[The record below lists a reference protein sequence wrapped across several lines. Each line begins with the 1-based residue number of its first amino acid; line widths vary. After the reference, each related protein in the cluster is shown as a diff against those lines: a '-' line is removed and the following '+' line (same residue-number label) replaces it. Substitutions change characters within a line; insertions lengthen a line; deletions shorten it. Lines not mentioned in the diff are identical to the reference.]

1 MNDTFMHMV
10 DQEEAEKFDSEK
22 KGTIVSGNIVLF
34 YLFDIGDDID
44 LTLIKDKRLVMITDI
59 YLSPFFKN
67 YHIPL
72 PFRMKEDQEETL
84 DPQGSCVYRK
94 IYNFGIVSFCYRI
107 PFQESFD
114 DIREKV
120 LNLRK
125 KFDDKSNKE
134 AKEVYGNIL
143 PAIKEANFY
152 NLRSSYFAVQ
162 VNPLLDKMTSEEF
175 RQKYG
180 SKIASLLRLET
191 QKLSSYQI
199 DEILASTTGYYG
211 QELIIIDSAASFIY
225 DNEFFEAIEFIESA
239 NIEKLELQYFDRVLD
254 QKLQYFYT
262 QKSYK
267 VPLVAYIPLLT
278 EKLDLPISQLA
289 KLKVDISVVT
299 ERLENS
305 INVAGDIYYSKLYS
319 MLVEKLFL
327 KEWRESITRKLNII
341 KDLYTVHQ
349 DRLDT
354 IHEGILTLV
363 IIILIVLEI
372 FMLVR

>member
-1 MNDTFMHMV
+1 MNSIR
-10 DQEEAEKFDSEK
+10 QEGDIHDAEKKASD
-22 KGTIVSGNIVLF
+22 VSGNILLF
-34 YLFDIGDDID
+34 YLFDVGDDVD
-44 LTLIKDKRLVMITDI
+44 VDMVKDKRLVMISDI
-59 YLSPFFKN
+59 HLSPFFKN

-72 PFRMKEDQEETL
+72 SFRVKEDQGEVL
-84 DPQGSCVYRK
+84 DPEGSCIYRK
-94 IYNFGIVSFCYRI
+94 VYNFGMLSFCYRI

-114 DIREKV
+114 DVREKIIA
-120 LNLRK
+120 LKK
-125 KFDDKSNKE
+125 KFDEKSIKE
-134 AKEVYGNIL
+134 AKDAYTNIL
-143 PAIKEANFY
+143 PAIKEPNFY
-152 NLRSSYFAVQ
+152 NLKGSYFAVQ

-175 RQKYG
+175 KEKYG
-180 SKIASLLRLET
+180 SKIASLLRLEV

-254 QKLQYFYT
+254 KKLHSFYT

-267 VPLVAYIPLLT
+267 VPLIAYIPLIT

-305 INVAGDIYYSKLYS
+305 INMAGDVYYSKLYS

-327 KEWRESITRKLNII
+327 KEWRESITKKLHII

-363 IIILIVLEI
+363 IIILILLEI
-372 FMLVR
+372 FMFVR